1 MVFEV
6 RDLWP
11 ESAVDTGVLT
21 NSVIIR
27 LAYWFE
33 SFLYRHSSVVN
44 VLTPAFRE
52 RLIEKGVPA
61 EKIFMIPNAARLLSL
76 SDRVLAEFDRNQ
88 FRLEKGW
95 TGKMVVIYVGAH
107 GVANHLIQMLEA
119 ARLLIHRNDVHFVL
133 VGTGMQKEWLQE
145 KAHELQLNNVEFV
158 DPVPKDE
165 VFKYIAAADVGAS
178 VLKKVDAFK
187 TVYSNKTFDY
197 MACSRPVLMAI
208 DGVSRQLVVDA
219 ECGTYVEPE
228 NPNDFAE
235 KVAAY
240 ADMDV
245 DIRLKQGQAGHAY
258 ARTHFDRDMLA
269 ERYLEHLQ
277 AIAS

>member
-1 MVFEV
+1 
-6 RDLWP
+6 
-11 ESAVDTGVLT
+11 
-21 NSVIIR
+21 
-27 LAYWFE
+27 
-33 SFLYRHSSVVN
+33 
-44 VLTPAFRE
+44 
-52 RLIEKGVPA
+52 
-61 EKIFMIPNAARLLSL
+61 
-76 SDRVLAEFDRNQ
+76 
-88 FRLEKGW
+88 
-95 TGKMVVIYVGAH
+95 IYVGAH

-119 ARLLIHRNDVHFVL
+119 ARLLIDRNDVHFVL

-158 DPVPKDE
+158 DPVSKDE
-165 VFKYIAAADVGAS
+165 VFKYIAAADIGAS

-219 ECGTYVEPE
+219 ECGAYVEPE

-258 ARTHFDRDMLA
+258 ARAHFDRDMLA
-269 ERYLEHLQ
+269 ERYVKHLQ